1 MPVSFEA
8 AISRFREECLS
19 ISKLTFARKRHFL
32 GTLADLRAVLAAEYS
47 ISDPTKVASYH
58 LKRYA
63 RSLNFD
69 DARRKRRV
77 LLEIRSFFS
86 FLERAGAC
94 DFDPAEDLL
103 PRKTPSRPIQPPDLA
118 PSTTTVSET
127 TTTAQVATLTAH
139 AIKERLD
146 TKVVGQDSAKRQ
158 LAVLLSMHMSWFG
171 RQDRLHRSPN
181 ALLIGPT
188 GVGKTHTIRVASEYL
203 GIPFV
208 AVDTTSLVESG
219 IVGYQIEEVLQ
230 DLARAAAQIVKRRS
244 NTPKPDEDIELARR
258 GIIFLDEFDKIAVR
272 EEARDAGR
280 MDGFAV
286 QRRLLKLAE
295 GAVLGVGVRQRQFDE
310 RAARSIDT
318 SGILL
323 LAGGAFFNIDEPR
336 VRAKRS
342 AELQRELSKGNP
354 NVVVSADVVS
364 YGIMPELVARL
375 PIIVEF
381 TPLDESHL
389 MGILD
394 NPEISPIR
402 VWTDHFETLG
412 LSLSVSTDAKEYVA
426 RRALSLKMGARGLD
440 QVLYPL
446 MHNLAYEAEIS
457 RETDDRVLEIT
468 REQIEKLSTTNGRKS
483 NAGR

>member
-1 MPVSFEA
+1 
-8 AISRFREECLS
+8 
-19 ISKLTFARKRHFL
+19 
-32 GTLADLRAVLAAEYS
+32 
-47 ISDPTKVASYH
+47 
-58 LKRYA
+58 
-63 RSLNFD
+63 
-69 DARRKRRV
+69 
-77 LLEIRSFFS
+77 
-86 FLERAGAC
+86 
-94 DFDPAEDLL
+94 
-103 PRKTPSRPIQPPDLA
+103 
-118 PSTTTVSET
+118 
-127 TTTAQVATLTAH
+127 
-139 AIKERLD
+139 
-146 TKVVGQDSAKRQ
+146 
-158 LAVLLSMHMSWFG
+158 
-171 RQDRLHRSPN
+171 
-181 ALLIGPT
+181 
-188 GVGKTHTIRVASEYL
+188 
-203 GIPFV
+203 
-208 AVDTTSLVESG
+208 
-219 IVGYQIEEVLQ
+219 
-230 DLARAAAQIVKRRS
+230 
-244 NTPKPDEDIELARR
+244 
-258 GIIFLDEFDKIAVR
+258 
-272 EEARDAGR
+272 